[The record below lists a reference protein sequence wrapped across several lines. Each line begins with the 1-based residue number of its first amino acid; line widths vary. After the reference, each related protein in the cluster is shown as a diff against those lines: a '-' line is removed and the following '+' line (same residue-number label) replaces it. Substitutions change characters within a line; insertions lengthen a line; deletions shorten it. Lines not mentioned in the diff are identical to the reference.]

1 MYFRQEIVS
10 IEDLVL
16 ELEQKIDLNLGERLN
31 KHYIS
36 KIRMLPADIKQNF
49 CHRKKRCDSSKCS
62 KCAKNDC
69 LTTKDIERSVYT

>member
-36 KIRMLPADIKQNF
+36 KTRMFNGAA
-49 CHRKKRCDSSKCS
+49 SG
-62 KCAKNDC
+62 
-69 LTTKDIERSVYT
+69 Y